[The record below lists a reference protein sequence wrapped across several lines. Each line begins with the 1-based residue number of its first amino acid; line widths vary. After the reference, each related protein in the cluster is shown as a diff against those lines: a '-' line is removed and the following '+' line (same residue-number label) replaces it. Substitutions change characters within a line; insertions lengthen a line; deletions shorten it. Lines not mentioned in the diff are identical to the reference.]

1 MISKRK
7 AAESQ
12 EDGIKTEIG
21 EQNREQYLGEGFVE
35 KVWQN
40 QISFQKDSE
49 TLAQKDVVGPEI
61 LSV

>member
-12 EDGIKTEIG
+12 EEGIKTEIG
-21 EQNREQYLGEGFVE
+21 EQNREQYVVEGFVE
-35 KVWQN
+35 EMWQN
-40 QISFQKDSE
+40 QISFQKGSE
-49 TLAQKDVVGPEI
+49 TLTQKDIVGPEI